1 MPGFLL
7 SVNLVSFLSQIASE
21 TIKKNTRI
29 AIVKFSQFGNK
40 VAYSL
45 GFSSL
50 HEMDRSG
57 ADMDLCWG
65 NGFDND
71 RVSQLF
77 DQIVYSGVVHQDA
90 DQLVYFLCLT
100 NEGSKRLIEHTK
112 TFGGADRI
120 ANSLIR
126 GLDYRLTFG
135 GLMQSVGSSIA
146 SCGEEISSA
155 ARVSKTLD
163 TFSSLV
169 DRETIPYSTF
179 EKPNYITSL
188 RFWEIITRS
197 CPDLPSVLRGLDA
210 KQLGAARYFI
220 ESKTGPFMDKTTMVK
235 WSFPGYIHTTM
246 KIPGQLEVYRFLAS
260 HIGEREAFLKIVDPN
275 TFGDTVSPLIKQLA
289 QTESLDHWRQVFR
302 IRNCTEFL
310 TTTSDRATP
319 TFVQDLL
326 ASSITQEQ
334 SDVSQLSDLKKSVV
348 SRLVSRGC
356 VSDKTAMLLAGKN
369 NRLKGRI
376 LEDSLGM

>member
-1 MPGFLL
+1 M
-7 SVNLVSFLSQIASE
+7 
-21 TIKKNTRI
+21 
-29 AIVKFSQFGNK
+29 
-40 VAYSL
+40 
-45 GFSSL
+45 
-50 HEMDRSG
+50 
-57 ADMDLCWG
+57 
-65 NGFDND
+65 
-71 RVSQLF
+71 
-77 DQIVYSGVVHQDA
+77 
-90 DQLVYFLCLT
+90 
-100 NEGSKRLIEHTK
+100 
-112 TFGGADRI
+112 
-120 ANSLIR
+120 
-126 GLDYRLTFG
+126 
-135 GLMQSVGSSIA
+135 
-146 SCGEEISSA
+146 
-155 ARVSKTLD
+155 
-163 TFSSLV
+163 
-169 DRETIPYSTF
+169 
-179 EKPNYITSL
+179 
-188 RFWEIITRS
+188 
-197 CPDLPSVLRGLDA
+197 LRGLDA